1 MNMLIVPKPIVNA
14 KEVRQFGVRLGIPNY
29 DTGSTN
35 SLIEKER
42 KLLFRASGGGQPAP
56 RDLLAQRGDAGPA
69 VPDPPAGIR

>member
-42 KLLFRASGGGQPAP
+42 KLLFRW
-56 RDLLAQRGDAGPA
+56 A
-69 VPDPPAGIR
+69 VFVNVADDRRPHELFSP